1 MNFTLSVFLLL
12 VLVVQQCTG
21 AKRDFTQMSREEV
34 LDLLLVNSTYNP
46 RISPDYEQD
55 HATKVAVQI
64 HILSIDSINEQSMDY
79 SLNMY
84 LRQRWIDPRL
94 QFVNHSRSEWLELDT
109 KIMQKVWVP
118 DTFFRNE
125 KKGAFHDVT
134 VPNRLMHLYRNG
146 TIYYSMRLSVTLSC
160 HMSLQKYPL
169 DSQKCPI
176 LIASYGYTMENIVY
190 EWMSQKPIDFNEHME
205 LPQYTLQHVLL
216 GNCTKTYKETG
227 SFSCVRADFLLQRD
241 VGFYVIQV
249 YVPSVLIVILSWVSF
264 WLDVEAIP
272 ARISLGVLTV
282 LTMTTQSTGA
292 RSSLPRVSYVKAIDV
307 WMSTCLFFVFASL
320 LEFAYINVL
329 SRRRVPYAC
338 FGGSASPGGD
348 DNSVLNESE
357 KLEVTAGTIPTR
369 LYGKQGARYVDRISR
384 YIFPNSLHHLQP
396 GLTGSSTHS
405 STSPEDRTTLNFSRR
420 LPDACEH
427 QLSAAMLVT
436 NLAPPL
442 FHPLPTITITPPPA
456 QTPSLITIPEQGRSR
471 TLKTACGLLTIAERS
486 M

>member
-1 MNFTLSVFLLL
+1 MAAVTLHVLLSTVMPVFVLLRFPASAL
-12 VLVVQQCTG
+12 
-21 AKRDFTQMSREEV
+21 KRDFTQMSRQEV
-34 LDLLLVNSTYNP
+34 LDLLLVNSSYNP
-46 RISPDYEQD
+46 RISPDYELD
-55 HATKVAVQI
+55 HATRVAVQI
-64 HILSIDSINEQSMDY
+64 HVLSIDSINEQSMDY
-79 SLNMY
+79 SLNIY
-84 LRQRWIDPRL
+84 LRQRWMDPRL
-94 QFVNHSRSEWLELDT
+94 QFINHSRSAWLELDT

-160 HMSLQKYPL
+160 HMGLQKYPL

-176 LIASYGYTMENIVY
+176 LIASYGYTMENIIY
-190 EWMSQKPIDFNEHME
+190 EWMSQKPIDFNDQME
-205 LPQYTLQHVLL
+205 LPQYTIQDVLL

-241 VGFYVIQV
+241 VGYYVIQV

-329 SRRRVPYAC
+329 ARRRYPYDCLGAC
-338 FGGSASPGGD
+338 RRPPNTDEGTALQGNGNKDASTPPPP
-348 DNSVLNESE
+348 S
-357 KLEVTAGTIPTR
+357 R
-369 LYGKQGARYVDRISR
+369 LYGKMGARFVDRVARYV
-384 YIFPNSLHHLQP
+384 FP
-396 GLTGSSTHS
+396 GLFIGFNIGYWIVYIYVDMGGH
-405 STSPEDRTTLNFSRR
+405 
-420 LPDACEH
+420 
-427 QLSAAMLVT
+427 
-436 NLAPPL
+436 
-442 FHPLPTITITPPPA
+442 
-456 QTPSLITIPEQGRSR
+456 
-471 TLKTACGLLTIAERS
+471 
-486 M
+486 